1 MTRSPFIVYQISSE
15 IQGSAR
21 IGQRVQ
27 KNARTVPTMIMGGT
41 YMGYAQIRSETVVG
55 NMSVLTLPCP

>member
-1 MTRSPFIVYQISSE
+1 
-15 IQGSAR
+15 
-21 IGQRVQ
+21 
-27 KNARTVPTMIMGGT
+27 MGGT